1 LKLKD
6 PYLEREAE
14 KYDNPIP
21 SREVIL
27 QVLTDSDHPL
37 DFASL
42 AEALGLRE
50 EQDLDA
56 LKKRLRAMERDGQI
70 LFNRRRQYVPVARA
84 DLISGRVMGHPDGFG
99 FLIPDDGSPDL
110 FLHAKQMD
118 SVMHG
123 DRVLASVRGLDPKG
137 RREGAVVEV
146 LERATEQVVGRLLV
160 EQGIAF
166 VVPDNKRI
174 TQEILIP
181 PDQLNGAQ
189 SGQIVVAAI
198 IEHPTKR
205 SRPIGKIVE
214 VLGDHMAPGM
224 EIDIA
229 IRSHELPFEWPQAVT
244 EEADKLG
251 HKVPERAKKGREDLR
266 QIPLVTIDG
275 ADAKDF
281 DDAVFCTRDGEHWRL
296 LVAIADV
303 SYYVKPG
310 SALDKE
316 ATLRGTSVYFPGK
329 VIPMLP
335 EILSNGLCSLNPQ
348 VDRLCMLCDI
358 KLDDEGTVIE
368 YQFKQAVMNSA
379 ARLTYDQVA
388 AMVVDHNRE
397 LRAEYESLVPHLDDL
412 YALYHVLNHARLER
426 GTIDFETTETKIL
439 FGEDRKIAAI
449 EPSVRNDAHKIIEEC
464 MILANVCAARFL
476 KEHDIPALHRVHAP
490 PSAEKLEDLRAF
502 LAGVGLSLGG
512 GMEPEPADYARV
524 LQQVQGR
531 ADFHL
536 IQTVLL
542 RSQSQAQ
549 YSPDT
554 ETGHFG
560 LAHEDY
566 AHFTSPIRR
575 YPDLLVHRGIRHV
588 LEGGTAA
595 NFMYSHADMQALG
608 EHCSMAERRA
618 DDASRDVTAWL
629 KCEYMQEH
637 VGEVFDGIIT
647 AVTNFGLFVELSD
660 IYIEGLV
667 HVTALTNDYYRYD
680 PVRHR
685 LTGESSGRTFRLADS
700 IRVKVVRV
708 DLDERKIDFVL
719 AEGAEKSEKRSSRTA
734 KTSKSAKAN
743 TSAKATTASKSR
755 KTTKATTASKS
766 AKTTKA
772 TTASKSAKPTKKPA
786 ARKKKT

>member
-1 LKLKD
+1 MKLKD

-27 QVLTDSDHPL
+27 QLLTESTHPL
-37 DFASL
+37 DFPSL
-42 AEALGLRE
+42 AAALGLSAE
-50 EQDLDA
+50 IDIDA
-56 LKKRLRAMERDGQI
+56 LRKRLRAMERDGQI

-160 EQGIAF
+160 ESGIAF
-166 VVPDNKRI
+166 VVPDNKRL

-181 PDQLNGAQ
+181 PDQLHEAKP
-189 SGQIVVAAI
+189 GQIVVAAI

-229 IRSHELPFEWPQAVT
+229 IRSHELPFEWPPAVT
-244 EEADKLG
+244 EEADRFG
-251 HKVPERAKKGREDLR
+251 YEVPERAKQGREDLR
-266 QIPLVTIDG
+266 DLPLVTIDG

-281 DDAVFCTRDGEHWRL
+281 DDAVFCSREADHWRL

-303 SYYVKPG
+303 SHYVKPG
-310 SALDKE
+310 TALDKE

-348 VDRLCMLCDI
+348 VDRLCMLCEI
-358 KLDDEGTVIE
+358 RLDDEGNVLD

-388 AMVVDHNRE
+388 AMVVDHDAAMRKQY
-397 LRAEYESLVPHLDDL
+397 ADLVPHLDNL
-412 YALYHVLNHARLER
+412 YALYHTLSHARMER
-426 GTIDFETTETKIL
+426 GTIDFETTETKII
-439 FGEDRKIAAI
+439 FGEDRKIDAI

-476 KEHDIPALHRVHAP
+476 KEHEIPALHRVHAP
-490 PSAEKLEDLRAF
+490 PTNEKLEDLRAF

-512 GMEPEPADYARV
+512 GLEPEPADYARV

-549 YSPDT
+549 YSPDA

-575 YPDLLVHRGIRHV
+575 YPDLLVHRAIRHI
-588 LEGGTAA
+588 LTGGTAT
-595 NFMYSHADMQALG
+595 NFSYSLADMQALG

-637 VGEVFDGIIT
+637 VGDVFDGIVS

-660 IYIEGLV
+660 IYVEGLV

-700 IRVKVVRV
+700 IRVKVARV
-708 DLDERKIDFVL
+708 DLDERKIDFIL
-719 AEGAEKSEKRSSRTA
+719 ADGAEKTEKRSKA
-734 KTSKSAKAN
+734 KLSKPSKS
-743 TSAKATTASKSR
+743 TKS
-755 KTTKATTASKS
+755 S
-766 AKTTKA
+766 
-772 TTASKSAKPTKKPA
+772 KKPL
-786 ARKKKT
+786 ARKKKS

>member
-1 LKLKD
+1 MKLKD

-27 QVLTDSDHPL
+27 QLLTESPHPL
-37 DFASL
+37 DFPSL
-42 AEALGLRE
+42 AAALDLSE
-50 EQDLDA
+50 EVDIDA
-56 LKKRLRAMERDGQI
+56 LRKRLRAMERDGQI

-137 RREGAVVEV
+137 RREGAIVEV

-160 EQGIAF
+160 ESGIAF
-166 VVPDNKRI
+166 VVPDNKRL

-181 PDQLNGAQ
+181 PDQLQAAKP
-189 SGQIVVAAI
+189 GQIVVAAI

-229 IRSHELPFEWPQAVT
+229 IRSHELPFEWPPAVT
-244 EEADKLG
+244 EEADRFG
-251 HKVPERAKKGREDLR
+251 YEVPERAKQGREDLR
-266 QIPLVTIDG
+266 HLPLVTIDG

-281 DDAVFCTRDGEHWRL
+281 DDAVFCSREADHWRL
-296 LVAIADV
+296 LVTIADV
-303 SYYVKPG
+303 SHYVKP
-310 SALDKE
+310 STALDKE

-348 VDRLCMLCDI
+348 VDRLCMLCEI
-358 KLDDEGTVIE
+358 RLDDAGNVLN
-368 YQFKQAVMNSA
+368 YAFKQAVMNSA

-388 AMVVDHNRE
+388 AMVVEHDAAMRQQY
-397 LRAEYESLVPHLDDL
+397 ADLVPHLDNL
-412 YALYHVLNHARLER
+412 YALYHTLNHARMER
-426 GTIDFETTETKIL
+426 GTIDFETIETKII
-439 FGEDRKIAAI
+439 FGDDRKIDAI

-464 MILANVCAARFL
+464 MILANVCSARFL
-476 KEHDIPALHRVHAP
+476 KEHEIPALHRVHAP
-490 PSAEKLEDLRAF
+490 PSTEKLEDLRAF

-549 YSPDT
+549 YSPDA

-575 YPDLLVHRGIRHV
+575 YPDLLVHRAIRHI
-588 LEGGTAA
+588 LMGGTVA
-595 NFMYSHADMQALG
+595 NFSYSLADMQALG

-637 VGEVFDGIIT
+637 VGDVFDGIVS
-647 AVTNFGLFVELSD
+647 ALTNFGLFVELAD
-660 IYIEGLV
+660 IYVEGLV

-680 PVRHR
+680 PVRQR

-700 IRVKVVRV
+700 IRVKVARV
-708 DLDERKIDFVL
+708 DLDERKIDFIL
-719 AEGAEKSEKRSSRTA
+719 ADGAEKTERRSQA
-734 KTSKSAKAN
+734 KTRQSSNSKS
-743 TSAKATTASKSR
+743 S
-755 KTTKATTASKS
+755 
-766 AKTTKA
+766 
-772 TTASKSAKPTKKPA
+772 KKPV
-786 ARKKKT
+786 ARKKKS

>member
-1 LKLKD
+1 MKLKD

-27 QVLTDSDHPL
+27 QLLTASPHPL
-37 DFASL
+37 DFPSL
-42 AEALGLRE
+42 ATALGLSE
-50 EQDLDA
+50 EIDIDA
-56 LKKRLRAMERDGQI
+56 LRKRLRAMERDGQI
-70 LFNRRRQYVPVARA
+70 LFNRRRQYVPVSRA

-123 DRVLASVRGLDPKG
+123 DRVLASVRGLDAKG

-160 EQGIAF
+160 ESGIAF
-166 VVPDNKRI
+166 VVPDNKRL

-181 PDQLNGAQ
+181 PDQLHKAKP
-189 SGQIVVAAI
+189 GQIVVAAI

-214 VLGDHMAPGM
+214 VLGDHLAPGM

-229 IRSHELPFEWPQAVT
+229 IRSHELPFEWPQTVT
-244 EEADKLG
+244 EEADRFG
-251 HKVPERAKKGREDLR
+251 YEVPERAKQGREDLR
-266 QIPLVTIDG
+266 SLPLVTIDG

-281 DDAVFCTRDGEHWRL
+281 DDAVYCRREADHWRL

-303 SYYVKPG
+303 SHYVKPG
-310 SALDKE
+310 TALDKE
-316 ATLRGTSVYFPGK
+316 ATLRGTSVYFPGQ

-348 VDRLCMLCDI
+348 VDRLCMLCEI
-358 KLDDEGTVIE
+358 RLDDEGTVLD

-388 AMVVDHNRE
+388 AMVVEQDTK
-397 LRAEYESLVPHLDDL
+397 LRQQYAELVPHLDNL
-412 YALYHVLNHARLER
+412 YALYHTLNHARLER
-426 GTIDFETTETKIL
+426 GTIDFETTETRII
-439 FGEDRKIAAI
+439 FGADRKIEAI

-476 KEHDIPALHRVHAP
+476 KEHDLPALHRVHAP

-512 GMEPEPADYARV
+512 GLEPEPADYARV

-536 IQTVLL
+536 IQTMLL

-549 YSPDT
+549 YSPDA

-575 YPDLLVHRGIRHV
+575 YPDLLVHRGIRHI
-588 LEGGTAA
+588 LTGGTAA
-595 NFMYSHADMQALG
+595 NFMYSLADMQALG

-618 DDASRDVTAWL
+618 DDASRDVLAWL

-637 VGEVFDGIIT
+637 VGDVFDGIIT
-647 AVTNFGLFVELSD
+647 SVTNFGLFVELAD
-660 IYIEGLV
+660 IYVEGLV

-680 PVRHR
+680 PVRQR
-685 LTGESSGRTFRLADS
+685 LTGESSGRSFRLADS
-700 IRVKVVRV
+700 IRVKVARV

-719 AEGAEKSEKRSSRTA
+719 AEGADKSPKRA
-734 KTSKSAKAN
+734 
-743 TSAKATTASKSR
+743 R
-755 KTTKATTASKS
+755 KTTKTS
-766 AKTTKA
+766 
-772 TTASKSAKPTKKPA
+772 KKPLTA
-786 ARKKKT
+786 KKKR

>member
-27 QVLTDSDHPL
+27 QLLTESPHPL
-37 DFASL
+37 DFPDL
-42 AEALGLRE
+42 ATALGLSE
-50 EQDLDA
+50 EIDIDA
-56 LKKRLRAMERDGQI
+56 LRKRLRAMERDGQI
-70 LFNRRRQYVPVARA
+70 LFNRRRQYVPVSRA
-84 DLISGRVMGHPDGFG
+84 DLISGRVTGHPDGFG

-123 DRVLASVRGLDPKG
+123 DRVLASVRGLDAKG

-146 LERATEQVVGRLLV
+146 LERATEQVVGRLVV
-160 EQGIAF
+160 ESGIAF

-181 PDQLNGAQ
+181 PDQLHEAKP
-189 SGQIVVAAI
+189 GQIVVAAI

-205 SRPIGKIVE
+205 SRAIGKVVE

-229 IRSHELPFEWPQAVT
+229 IRSHELPFEWPSAVT
-244 EEADKLG
+244 EDADRFG
-251 HKVPERAKKGREDLR
+251 YEVPERAKQDREDLR
-266 QIPLVTIDG
+266 SLPLVTIDG

-281 DDAVFCTRDGEHWRL
+281 DDAVFCTREDQHWRL

-303 SYYVKPG
+303 SHYVKSG
-310 SALDKE
+310 TALDKE

-348 VDRLCMLCDI
+348 VDRLCMLCEI
-358 KLDDEGTVIE
+358 RLDDEGTVIDF
-368 YQFKQAVMNSA
+368 QFKQAVMNSA
-379 ARLTYDQVA
+379 ARLTYEKVA
-388 AMVVDHNRE
+388 AMVVDHNTE
-397 LRAEYESLVPHLDDL
+397 LRAQYAELVPHLDNL
-412 YALYHVLNHARLER
+412 YALYHTLNQARLER
-426 GTIDFETTETKIL
+426 GTIDFETTETKII
-439 FGEDRKIAAI
+439 FGEDRKIDAI

-476 KEHDIPALHRVHAP
+476 KEHEMPALHRVHAP
-490 PSAEKLEDLRAF
+490 PTTEKLEDLRAF

-531 ADFHL
+531 PDFHL

-549 YSPDT
+549 YSPDA

-575 YPDLLVHRGIRHV
+575 YPDLLVHRGIRHI
-588 LEGGTAA
+588 LTGGTAA
-595 NFMYSHADMQALG
+595 NFTYSLADMQALG

-647 AVTNFGLFVELSD
+647 SVTNFGLFVELSD
-660 IYIEGLV
+660 IYVEGLV

-680 PVRHR
+680 PIRQR

-700 IRVKVVRV
+700 IRVKVARV

-719 AEGAEKSEKRSSRTA
+719 ADSAEKSEKRSGRTSKVSKPKA
-734 KTSKSAKAN
+734 SKSPKTSK
-743 TSAKATTASKSR
+743 R
-755 KTTKATTASKS
+755 
-766 AKTTKA
+766 
-772 TTASKSAKPTKKPA
+772 PV
-786 ARKKKT
+786 ARKKKR